1 MRKLYNIFIVL
12 IFLFLTNCS
21 NKNNFVE
28 NNQIK
33 IINSTQKNDT
43 ISESNIE
50 SDKDSLIKNDDS
62 SIENIEFIE
71 DPQIKKRNSVQ
82 NTYMSQVGIREK
94 TGHNDGKEVEMYLK
108 SAGLSKGN
116 PWCAS
121 FVTYVYKECGINTPK
136 TGLGW
141 VPSYFPPKKT
151 IYVRG
156 KYSKMKPKYG
166 DLIGIWFPEKKRLA
180 HIGFYDNEDDKYF
193 YSVEGNTNQAGSREG
208 DGVYIKRRV
217 KGQVHSISN
226 WIDD

>member
-1 MRKLYNIFIVL
+1 MKILYGFFIIFSI
-12 IFLFLTNCS
+12 ISTIGCS
-21 NKNNFVE
+21 RQNV
-28 NNQIK
+28 NQKDSIRV
-33 IINSTQKNDT
+33 INTTQKDEELPKTIQIDIEKDT
-43 ISESNIE
+43 IEDTTTEYDIVA
-50 SDKDSLIKNDDS
+50 
-62 SIENIEFIE
+62 E
-71 DPQIKKRNSVQ
+71 DPKTNKRNLVQ
-82 NTYMSQVGIREK
+82 SIYMSQVGIREK

-121 FVTYVYKECGINTPK
+121 FVTYVYKECDVNIPK

-141 VPSYFPPKKT
+141 VPSYFPSNKT

-180 HIGFYDNEDDKYF
+180 HIGFYDNEDNKYY

-226 WIDD
+226 WID